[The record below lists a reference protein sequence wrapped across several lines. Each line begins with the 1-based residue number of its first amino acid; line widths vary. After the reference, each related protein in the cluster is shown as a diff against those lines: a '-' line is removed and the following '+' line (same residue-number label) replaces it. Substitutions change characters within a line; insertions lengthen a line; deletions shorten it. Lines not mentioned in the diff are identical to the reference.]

1 MGVRS
6 RKGQTLEPTRGGDE
20 SDRRSLLHVDGGLVV
35 LLDAGRSSI
44 APPAWTGKGE
54 GERCEVEHD
63 SLVKEQAHG

>member
-1 MGVRS
+1 M
-6 RKGQTLEPTRGGDE
+6 
-20 SDRRSLLHVDGGLVV
+20 SLTEEACCTWDGGLVV

-63 SLVKEQAHG
+63 SLVKKQAHGQCSSEDRM

>member
-1 MGVRS
+1 M
-6 RKGQTLEPTRGGDE
+6 
-20 SDRRSLLHVDGGLVV
+20 SLTVEACCTWDGGLVV

-63 SLVKEQAHG
+63 SLVEEQAHG